1 MACGRCRPGSAGSCI
16 SRARAWPGG
25 IWAWPGLTAQ
35 RFIACP
41 FGGPGERMYATGD
54 VARWAGDGQLEFT
67 GRLDEQVK
75 IRGYR
80 IEPGEIET
88 VLAAHPGVAEAAVIA
103 REDQPGAKRLAAYVV
118 PAGGQAASTAELR
131 AHLARSLPDY
141 MIPAAF
147 TTLDQLPVSR
157 HGKLDRR
164 ALPAPQ
170 TAPAAARLHPA
181 AHRGGAGAGRDL
193 GRRARPW
200 TGSASTTTSSTSA
213 ATPSCPSRSSP
224 ALGSAGLSLVPRRP
238 VPPSRPWPH
247 WRRARRLPC
256 RCGRWL
262 IRGRCAGM
270 CR

>member
-1 MACGRCRPGSAGSCI
+1 
-16 SRARAWPGG
+16 
-25 IWAWPGLTAQ
+25 
-35 RFIACP
+35 
-41 FGGPGERMYATGD
+41 MYATGD

-157 HGKLDRR
+157 HGKPTGAPCPPPRPPRPRPATPRR
-164 ALPAPQ
+164 APAPS
-170 TAPAAARLHPA
+170 
-181 AHRGGAGAGRDL
+181 GRSP
-193 GRRARPW
+193 GSGP
-200 TGSASTTTSSTSA
+200 TSSASTRLASRTTSSSSA
-213 ATPSCPSRSSP
+213 ATPSSAFKRSP
-224 ALGSAGLSLVPRRP
+224 AP
-238 VPPSRPWPH
+238 
-247 WRRARRLPC
+247 ARR
-256 RCGRWL
+256 G
-262 IRGRCAGM
+262 
-270 CR
+270 